1 MAKQKAFTLIELL
14 VVVAIIGI
22 LAAVG
27 VVAYNGYTA
36 SAKKK
41 AVETNFSIVVK
52 YLKSELMK
60 CELDSS
66 NKILEGLIDCN
77 DRALVIAGNAG
88 ANGAKDFRENVGI
101 SLGKVFKSSK
111 NPYNTNSNSISVQ
124 NYCDKDSM
132 VGFVCIYYKGASNAN
147 FWLEACYETPCPSHG
162 GSTRNETNK
171 LYAEVELY

>member
-1 MAKQKAFTLIELL
+1 MNRKAFTLIELL

-27 VVAYNGYTA
+27 VVAYNGYTSA
-36 SAKKK
+36 AKKK

-52 YLKSELMK
+52 YLKNELMK

-111 NPYNTNSNSISVQ
+111 NPYNTNNNSISVQ

-147 FWLEACYETPCPSHG
+147 FWLEACYETPCPSHS

>member
-1 MAKQKAFTLIELL
+1 MLTTLVVIIQILKNMKHSGNKSYKGFTLIELL

-60 CELDSS
+60 CELNSS

-88 ANGAKDFRENVGI
+88 ANGAKDFREKRI
-101 SLGKVFKSSK
+101 TESEFDQ
-111 NPYNTNSNSISVQ
+111 I
-124 NYCDKDSM
+124 KDE
-132 VGFVCIYYKGASNAN
+132 I
-147 FWLEACYETPCPSHG
+147 LQT
-162 GSTRNETNK
+162 
-171 LYAEVELY
+171 L

>member
-1 MAKQKAFTLIELL
+1 MKLNGFTLIELL

-52 YLKSELMK
+52 YLKNELMK

-101 SLGKVFKSSK
+101 SLGKIFKSSK
-111 NPYNTNSNSISVQ
+111 NPYNTNNNSISVQ